1 MLTTTNAIVL
11 SKIKYRDNDL
21 IVKCYTQKYG
31 VVSYILR
38 NVASSKKGNSKTAYF
53 QLLSQLQLVVL
64 HKNNRSLQ
72 EVKEIKTHYMY
83 SSLQTHVVKS
93 SIVFFLSEVLSST
106 LKEEEDNQN
115 LYSFLETTL
124 QWLDTN
130 TEYANFHLLFLLKLT
145 KHLGFYPEMA
155 ENNENWFDLTEGT
168 FQEIKTNMY
177 AVSGENLILLKQLL
191 GTNFDEL
198 NAIKINS
205 NQRQAFLKMML
216 LYFELHLEGFKK
228 PQSLQIFN
236 QVFNS

>member
-1 MLTTTNAIVL
+1 MLITTNAIVL

-21 IVKCYTQKYG
+21 IVTCYTQKFG
-31 VVSYILR
+31 IVSYILR
-38 NVASSKKGNSKTAYF
+38 NVSSSKKGHSKTAYF
-53 QLLSQLQLVVL
+53 QLLSQLQLVTL

-72 EVKEIKTHYMY
+72 EVKEVKIHYMY
-83 SSLQTHVVKS
+83 ASLQTHVIKG
-93 SIVFFLSEVLSST
+93 SIAFFLAETLAGT
-106 LKEEEDNQN
+106 LKEEERNDT
-115 LYSFLETTL
+115 LFSYLETTL

-130 TEYANFHLLFLLKLT
+130 NEYANFHLLFLLKLT
-145 KHLGFYPEMA
+145 KHLGFFPEQA
-155 ENNENWFDLTEGT
+155 KNNETWFNLQEGR
-168 FQEIKTNMY
+168 FEKNKTNIY
-177 AVSGENLILLKQLL
+177 TITGENIILLKDLL

-205 NQRQAFLKMML
+205 NQRQSFLKMML